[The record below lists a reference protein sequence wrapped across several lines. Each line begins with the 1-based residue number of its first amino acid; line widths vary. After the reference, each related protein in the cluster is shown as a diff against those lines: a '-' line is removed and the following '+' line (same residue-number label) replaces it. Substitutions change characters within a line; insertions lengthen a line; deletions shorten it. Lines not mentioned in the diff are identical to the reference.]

1 MTPSKDERIDAV
13 FQALADPTRRT
24 LLRRLSDAP
33 FTATELSA
41 RLPITRQ
48 AVAKHMAA
56 LHEAGL
62 VVAERSGREVRYRLT
77 PGPMADA
84 ATWMADTGARWDR
97 RLENLRRQFR
107 RASGR

>member
-1 MTPSKDERIDAV
+1 MIASGGDQGHIDAV
-13 FQALADPTRRT
+13 FQALADPTRRA
-24 LLRRLSDAP
+24 LIRHLSEAP
-33 FTATELSA
+33 GTATELSA

-62 VVAERSGREVRYRLT
+62 VAAERSGRQVRYRLT

-84 ATWMADTGARWDR
+84 ATWMADVGAAWDR
-97 RLENLRRQFR
+97 RLQNLQRLFR
-107 RASGR
+107 R